1 MSATVLPIA
10 TYQRVCPGVVV
21 TKAAQLAGLRFCTY
35 IDGNLTLSVSD
46 NATDSQFNV
55 FDGLAEIKG
64 WFRLPSTPSILCL
77 PQLTSY
83 SPDYLMVA
91 SCRGIKTL
99 SYFKNTVFGSRVDSV
114 FYSFNSTHNGYN
126 LVVEGTYFLGIDRLI
141 CWPILLR

>member
-64 WFRLPSTPSILCL
+64 WFRRPSTPSILCL
-77 PQLTSY
+77 PRLTSY

-99 SYFKNTVFGSRVDSV
+99 SYFKNTVFGRRMDSV
-114 FYSFNSTHNGYN
+114 LYSFNSTFYGYN
-126 LVVEGTYFLGIDRLI
+126 LVLLGISFLT
-141 CWPILLR
+141 